1 MLGSSKPKF
10 VFVVVASEKG
20 VHFRKCDK
28 QIGFERVKQG
38 DDLSF
43 VTTLIPKQNY
53 GQLQINGDYY
63 DYGEGKMTLLMDPYG
78 YLYLDAEWY
87 KQAEKVQD
95 VEYLDQKMLR
105 MVEDRAGGFRYPDLR
120 PQMVK

>member
-43 VTTLIPKQNY
+43 VTTLIPK
-53 GQLQINGDYY
+53 
-63 DYGEGKMTLLMDPYG
+63 
-78 YLYLDAEWY
+78 
-87 KQAEKVQD
+87 
-95 VEYLDQKMLR
+95 
-105 MVEDRAGGFRYPDLR
+105 
-120 PQMVK
+120 